1 MGVCRPIQPG
11 TGYGYPL
18 QAILRLHG
26 REPGRCGWYCLVRV
40 GQVGLG
46 ERWRSR
52 TKSPDEG
59 DGVLTASSVGCVVG
73 EGEGSDRRLRREQQL
88 VPDVD
93 PDTEEEETMWLEA
106 ARRPRNN
113 GEQWHNWGGPQA
125 REDQRGPVEGGK
137 MGEKQTEQP
146 ESRREDLPW
155 ANWRDIVP
163 WPASRRAIAPG
174 LTQGRRGPGS
184 GWHGPEHGPK
194 HGSRVGHGAF
204 RHGVPLIHR
213 PMAPGKRRDAWL
225 RVPAG
230 RHGGRDGHGRRA
242 GRCLWRN
249 PPIVSGLGQP
259 EQA

>member
-184 GWHGPEHGPK
+184 GWHGWSQAWLPGRTWRVPARCSTDPQA
-194 HGSRVGHGAF
+194 HGSRETTGC
-204 RHGVPLIHR
+204 
-213 PMAPGKRRDAWL
+213 MAAC
-225 RVPAG
+225 AG
-230 RHGGRDGHGRRA
+230 RPAWREGWTWTQGRSVFMAQSANRIWARPA
-242 GRCLWRN
+242 
-249 PPIVSGLGQP
+249 
-259 EQA
+259 